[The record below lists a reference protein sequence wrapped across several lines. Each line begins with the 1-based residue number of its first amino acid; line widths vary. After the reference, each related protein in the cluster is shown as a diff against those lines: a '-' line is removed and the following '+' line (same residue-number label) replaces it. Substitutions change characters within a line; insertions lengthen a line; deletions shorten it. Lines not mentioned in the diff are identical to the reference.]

1 MCTKSFS
8 LVRKKYNCVA
18 CGDVVCSQC
27 TVHQLVSTQAL
38 AADGPAAGPNAGP
51 GRRKARICVKC
62 SSGMQA
68 SELPRRRGSMRPSAE
83 SSSSGRSSGQ
93 RSDVVNRSFLSDSSG
108 GAPSM
113 DSRPSSL
120 LMPSGADD
128 SSASASSG
136 SFSASS
142 SGNGSARKQAPG
154 LFALRQQSAS
164 MGKRTS
170 ERSSKASTTSSAD
183 DMAAGGLHDDADGED
198 ADGETVEVEQR
209 FPQLLGGSILSPAP
223 VELDLGVGKYKETYM
238 LQAQTAEVLDMSDD
252 DDGAGDFTNT
262 EGDFTISE
270 GDFTNSEGD
279 FTYTE
284 GTTRQATAEE
294 LQLTPLRAET
304 VDVDVE
310 VASFLTNEEN
320 SIDAMDEPGGGGGSS
335 GDVSDSDSDTS
346 NFLTVDENSRIVR
359 MSSSLPARG
368 RTPPPQLP
376 ADARESLSL
385 MDGLIVEEMVPE
397 NAGGRSSAP
406 RRSTLE
412 HSSVEGLAAEGEEE
426 IPVVIRK
433 IAKRVV
439 VGGGR
444 RSRERKPV
452 NPKVQAVVVESI
464 AESESKQQAKQQ
476 AGEAGD
482 PAGEAAAAPTIQL
495 ADLQVHLDR
504 MNEISD
510 NLRSLRS
517 GMSATEKKATT
528 QSAMAALESFETKA
542 KADAA
547 AKIAAGFVSAFERSR
562 GLHDRATLSASMAS
576 LSASIAASG
585 ASSAST
591 AALASS
597 VASLLSSTGG
607 AYPRTSLFNLT
618 LAMGDGSFREF
629 LVDSSFDEVAES
641 PDGSG
646 IGWVTV
652 HSHTTGKVYFYNE
665 SCGLTSWTLPG
676 PDTYKGA
683 VYMVL

>member
-18 CGDVVCSQC
+18 CGDVICNQCS
-27 TVHQLVSTQAL
+27 VHQLVTSQSL
-38 AADGPAAGPNAGP
+38 AVEGP
-51 GRRKARICVKC
+51 GKRKARICVKC
-62 SSGMQA
+62 SSGMQTQ
-68 SELPRRRGSMRPSAE
+68 ELPRRRGSLRPSNE
-83 SSSSGRSSGQ
+83 SSSSGRPSSQ
-93 RSDVVNRSFLSDSSG
+93 RSKRSDEMSRSFLSDTSG

-113 DSRPSSL
+113 DSRPSSFL
-120 LMPSGADD
+120 VANGYDD
-128 SSASASSG
+128 ASAT
-136 SFSASS
+136 ASS
-142 SGNGSARKQAPG
+142 SGNGSFSASSGSGSRKQAPNIY
-154 LFALRQQSAS
+154 ALRQQSAS

-170 ERSSKASTTSSAD
+170 ERSSKASTSSSTE
-183 DMAAGGLHDDADGED
+183 DMAASGLHDDENSDDQDGG
-198 ADGETVEVEQR
+198 GETTEVEQR
-209 FPQLLGGSILSPAP
+209 FPQLLGNSILASTP
-223 VELDLGVGKYKETYM
+223 VELDLGVGKYKETYKM
-238 LQAQTAEVLDMSDD
+238 QAQTAEVFELSDD
-252 DDGAGDFTNT
+252 DDVGDFTNT
-262 EGDFTISE
+262 EGS
-270 GDFTNSEGD
+270 GYQHHNSANAD
-279 FTYTE
+279 
-284 GTTRQATAEE
+284 ADADA
-294 LQLTPLRAET
+294 LHLTPLRAET

-320 SIDAMDEPGGGGGSS
+320 SIDDEAASGANS

-359 MSSSLPARG
+359 MSSFSSRG

-376 ADARESLSL
+376 ADAGEPLSVV

-397 NAGGRSSAP
+397 NASSRPSDP
-406 RRSTLE
+406 RRSSVHQVPE
-412 HSSVEGLAAEGEEE
+412 SIAVEGEDE

-444 RSRERKPV
+444 RSRERRPV

-464 AESESKQQAKQQ
+464 AESESKQQQQ
-476 AGEAGD
+476 ANESAD
-482 PAGEAAAAPTIQL
+482 PSSDAPAAPPAPTIQL
-495 ADLQVHLDR
+495 SDLQVHLDR
-504 MNEISD
+504 MNEISE

-517 GMSATEKKATT
+517 GMAATEKKATT

-562 GLHDRATLSASMAS
+562 GLNDRAS
-576 LSASIAASG
+576 LSL
-585 ASSAST
+585 SSMVSTGGGAST
-591 AALASS
+591 ASLASS
-597 VASLLSSTGG
+597 VASLLSSSGV
-607 AYPRTSLFNLT
+607 YPRTSLFNLT
-618 LAMGDGSFREF
+618 LAMGDGSFREY
-629 LVDSSFDEVAES
+629 LVDSSFMDVSEN

-646 IGWVTV
+646 IGWMTV
-652 HSHTTGKVYFYNE
+652 HSRTTGKVYYYNE